1 MVGVI
6 GEEVMKISEEAV
18 RTKLI
23 GEMEELA
30 IVTGYL
36 LAPDAD

>member
-6 GEEVMKISEEAV
+6 GEEVMKGEEAMKGEEVMKISEEAV

-23 GEMEELA
+23 GESPPA
-30 IVTGYL
+30 
-36 LAPDAD
+36 